1 MSMKIPNY
9 RIMATSSKC
18 FVVSAILMV
27 TVLIGSFI
35 FGVQLHIQFSG
46 GAIIT
51 YSYQGELDSSAFA
64 QAAAELSGVPVTVQQ
79 STDLMTGMETMVLSL
94 PEGDNLTSE
103 QMLAL
108 HEGMRAAFPEASL
121 HEEEVS
127 NVSATMGTEFL
138 MKSIVAIT
146 LAAILMIVFIA
157 FRFKR
162 IGGMS
167 AGVTGVLALIHNVVI
182 VLGVHVFFGI
192 PISANFIAV
201 VLTILG
207 YSINDTIVIFDRIRE
222 NKKLFGDKKPLPQ
235 LVDRSMNQS
244 LRRSIN
250 TTATTVG
257 CMAIVAIVASIY
269 GVDTIVT
276 FVVPMI
282 VGLIAGAYSSIFI
295 AGPLWVRWQERK
307 AAAA

>member
-1 MSMKIPNY
+1 MKIPSY
-9 RIMATSSKC
+9 RIMAQSTKC
-18 FVVSAILMV
+18 FVFSAFLMIA
-27 TVLIGSFI
+27 VLVGSLVL
-35 FGVQLHIQFSG
+35 GVQLHIQFSG

-51 YSYQGELDSSAFA
+51 YSYQGELDSNAFA
-64 QAAAELSGVPVTVQQ
+64 QVAAGLTGAPVTVQQ

-94 PEGDNLTSE
+94 PEGDNLTNY

-108 HEGMRAAFPEASL
+108 HEGLRTAFPESAL
-121 HEEEVS
+121 VDEEVN
-127 NVSATMGTEFL
+127 NVSATMGAEFL
-138 MKSIVAIT
+138 MKCIVAIA
-146 LAAILMIVFIA
+146 LASILMIVFIA

-162 IGGMS
+162 IGGVS
-167 AGVTGVLALIHNVVI
+167 AGVTGVIALILNVVI
-182 VLGVHVFFGI
+182 FLGVHVFFGI
-192 PISANFIAV
+192 PISANFIAA

-222 NKKLFGDKKPLPQ
+222 NKRLFGDKKPLPE

-250 TTATTVG
+250 TTLSTVG
-257 CMAIVAIVASIY
+257 CMAIVAIVAHMY
-269 GVDTIVT
+269 GVGTIVT

-295 AGPLWVRWQERK
+295 AGPLWVRWQERQM
-307 AAAA
+307 ARA

>member
-1 MSMKIPNY
+1 MKIPNY
-9 RIMATSSKC
+9 QIMAASAKC
-18 FVVSAILMV
+18 FVVSSILMAA
-27 TVLIGSFI
+27 VLVGSLV

-51 YSYQGELDSSAFA
+51 YSYQGELDSNALA
-64 QAAAELSGVPVTVQQ
+64 QVAANLTGAPVTVQQ
-79 STDLMTGMETMVLSL
+79 STDLATGMETMVLSL
-94 PEGDNLTSE
+94 PEGDNLSNY

-108 HEGMRAAFPEASL
+108 HEGLRAAFPEANL
-121 HEEEVS
+121 VDEEVN
-127 NVSATMGTEFL
+127 NVSATMGAEFL
-138 MKSIVAIT
+138 MKCIVAII
-146 LAAILMIVFIA
+146 LASILMIVFIA

-167 AGVTGVLALIHNVVI
+167 AGVTGVIALIHNVVI
-182 VLGVHVFFGI
+182 VLGVHVFAGI
-192 PISANFIAV
+192 PISANFIAA

-222 NKKLFGDKKPLPQ
+222 NKRLFGDKKPLTE

-250 TTATTVG
+250 TTLSTVG
-257 CMAIVAIVASIY
+257 CMAIVAIVAWMY
-269 GVDTIVT
+269 GVGTIVT

-282 VGLIAGAYSSIFI
+282 AGLIAGAYSSIFI

-307 AAAA
+307 AAA